1 MSTKAKLKIEDRL
14 MAAQIA
20 IDGVLNN
27 PHLQDILAPFGYD
40 AAAMTQARALY
51 REAEDLTKEQARE
64 YGDKAVAAEQLKLAR
79 DAADLA
85 YKRTLKLA
93 RVAFKDNTD
102 AQISL
107 DLNGRRKTTIAGWQ
121 EQAEKFYEGIL
132 NDPALLADMARFTY
146 DQAKLQS
153 ELDLVTAV
161 REAITNANRESSQA
175 IKATQTRDA
184 KLKDLDTWLSDFK
197 TVTAV
202 ALADTPHDLQM
213 LGFG

>member
-1 MSTKAKLKIEDRL
+1 MANRPRLKVEDRL

-40 AAAMTQARALY
+40 AAAMAQARALY

-64 YGDKAVAAEQLKLAR
+64 YGDKAAAAEQLKSAR

-93 RVAFKDNTD
+93 RVAYKDNTD

-132 NDPALLADMARFTY
+132 NDPALLADMARYTY
-146 DQAKLQS
+146 DQTKLQS

-161 REAITNANRESSQA
+161 RDAITNTNRESSQA
-175 IKATQTRDA
+175 VKATQTRDA
-184 KLKDLDTWLSDFK
+184 KLKDLDTWLSDFR

-202 ALADTPHDLQM
+202 ALADTPRDLQM
-213 LGFG
+213 LGFD